1 MERLRAFV
9 RKNYFIWVVAL
20 LCSTMAVS
28 AVWVVAA
35 LIDGAVSIFESLK
48 SSPKE
53 YGVDLKLMLSR
64 KYFLEEQRLDGWKG
78 KMFLNDGRRP

>member
-1 MERLRAFV
+1 MDRLRVFV

-20 LCSTMAVS
+20 LCCTMAVY

-35 LIDGAVSIFESLK
+35 LIDGAVSLFESLK

-53 YGVDLKLMLSR
+53 YRVDLKLMLSR
-64 KYFLEEQRLDGWKG
+64 KHFLEEQRLEAWKG
-78 KMFLNDGRRP
+78 KRFLNDGRRP